1 MDGGTV
7 WPPRVHHAPPNVS
20 QASVY
25 INHKEHQEVSG
36 FNRMSNLQD
45 MSKSGVHGLS
55 WKKTTNLEA
64 RKQIL
69 CGVLKISN
77 WWLVTTHH
85 THPSKWMVALS
96 DLLGFIMQRP
106 TFQRHLCTAN
116 TTNSKKSLAST
127 QCQICRTCQNQACM
141 INPARYSES
150 RSKKTNS
157 VWRSQD
163 LQLVISHHTPY
174 PSV

>member
-1 MDGGTV
+1 M
-7 WPPRVHHAPPNVS
+7 
-20 QASVY
+20 Y
-25 INHKEHQEVSG
+25 INHNKQQEVSG
-36 FNRMSNLQD
+36 FNLVSNLQG
-45 MSKSGVHGLS
+45 MSEPGVHDSS
-55 WKKTTNLEA
+55 WKKYLVA
-64 RKQIL
+64 RKEIL

-85 THPSKWMVALS
+85 THPSKRMVALS
-96 DLLGFIMQRP
+96 DLLGFIMHRQ
-106 TFQRHLCTAN
+106 TFHRHPCTTI
-116 TTNSKKSLAST
+116 TTSSKKSLVST
-127 QCQICRTCQNQACM
+127 ECQICRTCQNQACM

-150 RSKKTNS
+150 SSKKRNS